1 MARPTDVRSTAPP
14 VTMTSI
20 RALVQEALQRRYLS
34 LEAEA
39 RLRQLMR
46 QPYDREDFRAIMQLQ
61 EECLAGRILQ
71 QSREEHHGVPQGVDS
86 CSATGSATAPYP

>member
-1 MARPTDVRSTAPP
+1 MFDPP
-14 VTMTSI
+14 PPSFTMTLI
-20 RALVQEALQRRYLS
+20 RTLVQEALQRRYLS

-71 QSREEHHGVPQGVDS
+71 QSREDHHGVPSHPEGV
-86 CSATGSATAPYP
+86 ATAP